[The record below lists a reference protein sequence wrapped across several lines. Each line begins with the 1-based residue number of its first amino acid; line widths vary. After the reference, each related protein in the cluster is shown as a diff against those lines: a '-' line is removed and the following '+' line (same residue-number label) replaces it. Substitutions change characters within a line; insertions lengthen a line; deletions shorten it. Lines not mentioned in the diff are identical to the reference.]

1 MSTKTTFK
9 RVAAVAAAAL
19 AIGGLSAVSAHAAEG
34 GITAATG
41 FSFGGTA
48 AAATVTTTNGAN
60 NYVGFNVETVSGS
73 QYNLVVTGG
82 VANSASTTVTGSGT
96 ASLIVAANTTSY
108 AFTIPTPAVG
118 TIVAKVYG
126 YSAGVQN
133 TTATSSLTI
142 TVTASAT
149 GVGTVSLAN
158 STAFIT
164 ESSTVAA
171 AGADVTAV
179 AAAHATMTTAAADD
193 VTPVTKG
200 TAGSTAYAGMVVGKL
215 VDSTSTGGVALTGK
229 TLSATISGS
238 GLLTGKGAAE
248 SAVAT
253 TTPARVATSVTSNAG
268 FYAFGVYSDGSAGVG
283 TITVSYTDSSNVTTV
298 VATKTI
304 TFFGSA
310 ATYTPTVSKAYI
322 ANSGSAYPTGTIS
335 STNYAVKIKIAD
347 AAGNG
352 VASATGPTVKSAD
365 TTIISGGSCATAS
378 STGYSYCSL
387 TGVLGAHGK
396 TTVTFYTGSAA
407 TFDLISTTA
416 DITVSSTV
424 ADSFVITGDATASS
438 GNIITYTITAKDKY
452 GNPIPDGQYVTNYVT
467 SPTIAGGAM
476 TDYSAVSTNTASTLF
491 KLVKFVGGVATD
503 SVQAPFGST
512 SIVATF
518 DNIGAGTAT
527 IPASVFTTLALTNA
541 ETVVTTTVGGDSAV
555 QAATDAAQE
564 ATDAANAAYDA
575 ANNAMDSADAAT
587 AAAQDAS
594 DNASAALA
602 AVTSLS
608 ATVAKLVK
616 SVAAIAAALAKVQ
629 KKIGA

>member
-19 AIGGLSAVSAHAAEG
+19 AIGGFSAVSAHATAG
-34 GITAATG
+34 DIVVTAGTNTGTATAATV
-41 FSFGGTA
+41 A
-48 AAATVTTTNGAN
+48 TTTGASN
-60 NYVGFNVETVSGS
+60 FVGFTLATGGDFQV
-73 QYNLVVTGG
+73 VVTGG
-82 VANSASTTVTGSGT
+82 TANSSATSVTGSGT
-96 ASLIVAANTTSY
+96 ATLVAQANAGTT
-108 AFTIPTPAVG
+108 AFTVPTPSVG
-118 TIVAKVYG
+118 TIVVKAYP
-126 YSAGVQN
+126 YTAGVLQ

-142 TVTASAT
+142 TVTAAAT

-164 ESSTVAA
+164 ESSTVYASA
-171 AGADVTAV
+171 TASVAQVVTA
-179 AAAHATMTTAAADD
+179 HGTMTTAAADD
-193 VTPVTKG
+193 VTPVAKG
-200 TAGSTAYAGMVVGKL
+200 AAGTSAFAAMIVGKL
-215 VDSTSTGGVALTGK
+215 VDSTSSGGVPLGGK
-229 TLSATISGS
+229 TLTATISGS

-248 SAVAT
+248 SPVAT
-253 TTPARVATSVTSNAG
+253 TAARVATSVTSSASAG
-268 FYAFGVYSDGSAGVG
+268 FYAFGVYSDGTAGVG
-283 TITVSYTDSSNVTTV
+283 TITISYTDSSNVTTV

-304 TFFGSA
+304 TFYGSA
-310 ATYTPTVSKAYI
+310 ATYTPTVKYAYI
-322 ANSGSAYPTGTIS
+322 PNSGNPYPASVTS
-335 STNYAVKIKIAD
+335 LAYAVKIKVTD
-347 AAGNG
+347 AAGNAVSG
-352 VASATGPTVKSAD
+352 VTPTVKSAD
-365 TTIISGGSCATAS
+365 TTIISAGSCAASTA
-378 STGYSYCSL
+378 TGSSYCSL
-387 TGVLGAHGK
+387 TGVSGAHGK

-416 DITVSSTV
+416 DITVSSLV

-438 GNIITYTITAKDKY
+438 GNVITYTITAKDKY
-452 GNPIPDGQYVTNYVT
+452 GNPIPDGQLVSNYVT
-467 SPTIAGGAM
+467 SPAVAGGAM

-491 KLVKFVGGVATD
+491 AGVKFSGGVATD
-503 SVQAPFGST
+503 SIQAPFGST

-587 AAAQDAS
+587 AAAQDAA